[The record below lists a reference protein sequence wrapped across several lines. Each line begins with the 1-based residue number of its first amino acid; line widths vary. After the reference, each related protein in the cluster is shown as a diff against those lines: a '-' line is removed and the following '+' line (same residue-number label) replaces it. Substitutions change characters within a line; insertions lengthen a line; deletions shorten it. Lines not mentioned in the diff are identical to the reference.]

1 MRVVLVNTRH
11 FRGDGASTYTL
22 NLGELLRSHGHEVAF
37 FAMQDPRNLADPN
50 SDLFV
55 SPIDFAELNR
65 AKSVVAGIN
74 VMKRSIYSWEARN
87 NFGRLL
93 DRVRPDVIH
102 IQNLHGH
109 ITPSIVTEGRRRRIR
124 VVWTLHDYKLVCPN
138 THLLI
143 DTTQATCEACS
154 GGAFYQAALR
164 RCKKGSVL
172 ASLMATAEAYAHRW
186 LRIQSQVDHFIAP
199 SAFLRHKVVE
209 MSSLEAERISHLPYF
224 LPEDA
229 YRPARGLGEYLL
241 FYGRVTAIKGV
252 RTLVAAMREVP
263 SARLKIVGRVEES
276 LREWLGG
283 ELPPNVEY
291 LGPRFGQELT
301 ELIGGARAVVVPS
314 VWYENQPFSIL
325 ESFAAARSVIAS
337 ELGGMTELV
346 PQRER
351 GLLVPPGDVAALA
364 QAIRTVVAEPECVAR
379 WGEQAFRYARRE
391 HAATPHYERLL
402 TLYEGKGYGARN
414 VR

>member
-1 MRVVLVNTRH
+1 LVHTRH
-11 FRGDGASTYTL
+11 FRGDGVSTYTF
-22 NLGELLRSHGHEVAF
+22 NLAELLRSHGHDVAF
-37 FAMQDPRNLADPN
+37 FAMQDERNLPDPN
-50 SDLFV
+50 ADLFV

-65 AKSVVAGIN
+65 ARSIATGVR
-74 VMKRSIYSWEARN
+74 VMKRSIYSWEARAK
-87 NFGRLL
+87 FGRLL
-93 DRVRPDVIH
+93 QRVRPDVVH
-102 IQNLHGH
+102 IQSLHGH
-109 ITPSIVTEGRRRRIR
+109 ITPSILAEARRRRIR

-143 DTTQATCEACS
+143 DATQATCESCS

-172 ASLMATAEAYAHRW
+172 ASLVAMAEAYAHRW

-229 YRPARGLGEYLL
+229 FRPSRGPGEYLL
-241 FYGRVTAIKGV
+241 FLGRVTAIKGV
-252 RTLVAAMREVP
+252 RALVAAMRAVP
-263 SARLKIVGRVEES
+263 AARLKIVGRVEES

-291 LGPRFGQELT
+291 LGPRFGQELIG
-301 ELIGGARAVVVPS
+301 LIDGARTVVVPS

-325 ESFAAARSVIAS
+325 ESFAARCPVIAS
-337 ELGGMTELV
+337 DLGGMTELV

-351 GLLVPPGDVAALA
+351 GLLVPPGDVGALA
-364 QAIRTVVAEPECVAR
+364 QAIRTVLNEPESLVR
-379 WGEQAFRYARRE
+379 WGEQAFQYARRE
-391 HAATPHYERLL
+391 HAGTEHYERLL
-402 TLYEGKGYGARN
+402 RIYEGNHVSVHG
-414 VR
+414 